1 MSFIGP
7 RGYKICFRQMISDGQ
22 RDGVITR
29 RHLHS
34 FVSNYMYI
42 TLLHVKIFDKIQSE
56 KSVYVHTNM
65 SVTL

>member
-1 MSFIGP
+1 MLQTNDI
-7 RGYKICFRQMISDGQ
+7 RQT
-22 RDGVITR
+22 DGVITR

-34 FVSNYMYI
+34 FVSNYI

-56 KSVYVHTNM
+56 KSVYVHINM

>member
-1 MSFIGP
+1 MLQTNDI
-7 RGYKICFRQMISDGQ
+7 RRTDRQT
-22 RDGVITR
+22 DGVITR

-34 FVSNYMYI
+34 FVSNYI

>member
-7 RGYKICFRQMISDGQ
+7 RGYKICFRQMISDRQ
-22 RDGVITR
+22 TDGVITR

-34 FVSNYMYI
+34 FVSNYI
-42 TLLHVKIFDKIQSE
+42 TLLDVKIFDKIQSE
-56 KSVYVHTNM
+56 KSVYVHINM